1 MKAPLKARVT
11 IMLKDGVLD
20 PQGEAIRHALGGLG
34 FQGVDAVRQ
43 GKVIELDLA
52 STDAEAAK
60 AEVARMCEGLLANT
74 VIEKYAVEIV

>member
-1 MKAPLKARVT
+1 MKAPFKARVT

-34 FQGVDAVRQ
+34 FQGVEGVRQ

-52 STDAEAAK
+52 AGDAESAR
-60 AEVARMCEGLLANT
+60 AEVARMCESLLANT
-74 VIEKYAVEIV
+74 VIEKYAVEIL

>member
-1 MKAPLKARVT
+1 MKARVT

-34 FQGVDAVRQ
+34 FGGVGGVRQ
-43 GKVIELDLA
+43 GKVIELDLTA
-52 STDAEAAK
+52 TDAVA
-60 AEVARMCEGLLANT
+60 AEVEVKRMCEGLLANT